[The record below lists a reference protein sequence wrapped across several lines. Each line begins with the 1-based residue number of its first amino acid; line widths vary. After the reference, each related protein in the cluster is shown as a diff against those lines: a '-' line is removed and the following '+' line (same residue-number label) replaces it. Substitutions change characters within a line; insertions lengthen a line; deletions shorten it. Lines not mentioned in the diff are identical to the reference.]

1 MNNNNNNAIVII
13 TIIRTRTRRGRC
25 TSSAATTALIKSYKV
40 CRGGGRARVQFC
52 PSVVRVCVWRRGLRK
67 VCVLTIMGRE
77 SKCVLLGGRMV
88 YGLSE
93 LIESPAPCATA
104 RPADD
109 AAVRS
114 YSLCDCPPATGV
126 GGTGGSGDGGGGGGV
141 RAREHG
147 VADGRGAGD
156 RNAGA
161 AERYERRTER
171 KRYRPPPP
179 PAGPKHATR
188 AYPPVYTLRCTCTR
202 AARISSAARASPRS
216 GREPSRRRPS
226 DSRVTTAAA
235 TTATFPRAAAGSPTF
250 DGDQKD

>member
-1 MNNNNNNAIVII
+1 MNDNNRIIVT
-13 TIIRTRTRRGRC
+13 TIVGTRTRRGRC
-25 TSSAATTALIKSYKV
+25 ASSAATTALIKSYKV

-104 RPADD
+104 RPATAAD

-126 GGTGGSGDGGGGGGV
+126 GGPGGSGGGGGA
-141 RAREHG
+141 RARERA
-147 VADGRGAGD
+147 VSDGRGGVYIRTPAPP
-156 RNAGA
+156 NGA
-161 AERYERRTER
+161 SVGRRENDTAR
-171 KRYRPPPP
+171 HPARPP
-179 PAGPKHATR
+179 GP
-188 AYPPVYTLRCTCTR
+188 
-202 AARISSAARASPRS
+202 
-216 GREPSRRRPS
+216 
-226 DSRVTTAAA
+226 
-235 TTATFPRAAAGSPTF
+235 
-250 DGDQKD
+250 

>member
-1 MNNNNNNAIVII
+1 MNDNNHII
-13 TIIRTRTRRGRC
+13 ITTIIRTRTRRGRC
-25 TSSAATTALIKSYKV
+25 ASSAATTALIKSYKV

-104 RPADD
+104 RPATAD

-126 GGTGGSGDGGGGGGV
+126 GGPGGSGGGGGV
-141 RAREHG
+141 GARARER
-147 VADGRGAGD
+147 AASDGRGGVYT
-156 RNAGA
+156 NAGA
-161 AERYERRTER
+161 AERCERRTER
-171 KRYRPPPP
+171 KRYRPPPHQP
-179 PAGPKHATR
+179 GP
-188 AYPPVYTLRCTCTR
+188 
-202 AARISSAARASPRS
+202 
-216 GREPSRRRPS
+216 
-226 DSRVTTAAA
+226 
-235 TTATFPRAAAGSPTF
+235 
-250 DGDQKD
+250 